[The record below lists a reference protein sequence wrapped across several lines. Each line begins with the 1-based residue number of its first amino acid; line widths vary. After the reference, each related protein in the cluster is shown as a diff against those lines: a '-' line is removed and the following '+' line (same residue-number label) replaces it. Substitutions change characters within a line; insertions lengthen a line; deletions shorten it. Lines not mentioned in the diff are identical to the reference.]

1 MRIISRPVPSGDRK
15 QGAHDANRRSRISRR
30 CSTANIAGDV
40 REMRERLASN
50 CLAQARIQET
60 LRTLAQERRPVN
72 EGCQQSSLT
81 QEANKRQC
89 AGGWVRRSPGVVGA

>member
-1 MRIISRPVPSGDRK
+1 MPIDARGSLGGAQRQTSLGMCGRCGSGWP
-15 QGAHDANRRSRISRR
+15 A
-30 CSTANIAGDV
+30 
-40 REMRERLASN
+40 N

-89 AGGWVRRSPGVVGA
+89 AGGWGRRSPGVVGA